1 MDWHQ
6 LVYSTVQYSS
16 VQYSH
21 GSHIM
26 NPADFFCSVIVRLM
40 FVDQSE
46 MCGETDDDD
55 DDDDTHSCSPRG
67 PILWT

>member
-1 MDWHQ
+1 
-6 LVYSTVQYSS
+6 
-16 VQYSH
+16 
-21 GSHIM
+21 M

-46 MCGETDDDD
+46 MCGETDDN
-55 DDDDTHSCSPRG
+55 DDDDTHSCSPRD